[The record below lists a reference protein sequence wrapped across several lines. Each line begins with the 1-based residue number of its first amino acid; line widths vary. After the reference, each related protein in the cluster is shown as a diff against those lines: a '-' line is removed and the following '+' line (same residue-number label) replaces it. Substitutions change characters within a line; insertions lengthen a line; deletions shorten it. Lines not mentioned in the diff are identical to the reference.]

1 MSVALSPTPAQ
12 RDINAPRV
20 LVVDDEQYMCDVCKR
35 ILIRSGYQVTATID
49 PNEALHILRSGER
62 FDLLLTDIKMAGISG
77 LDLANSARECDPT
90 IAIIIMT
97 GFASLENL
105 HQSVQRGVADF
116 ISKPFELDHLRL
128 AVDQALHKRSILQDN
143 VRLRAIERLLV
154 SGEALNSTLELSEL
168 SRILL
173 NVTLEH
179 SQCLVG
185 FLLLIDESGGLH
197 LTTSTAP
204 DQAQLTDLGLE
215 AAQRVYVEQLPF
227 LSSDGVVGHFG
238 ETALTHAFAVPLRA
252 HGATNGVLV
261 LCNEHVGNFRP
272 GVQESVLLLAHHAGS
287 TLHNAH
293 LYQRLDQAYQH
304 LQELDRLKSEFIS
317 IASHELRTPLSL
329 VLGYTSMV
337 YNQVSGD
344 KQEYLGRVMGG
355 AQRIKE
361 IVDDMVSLRH
371 LERGEALPKLESFC
385 VQDMVTQARDQVQGL
400 ADNVHHSITLDMP
413 AGALYLVSD
422 YDKVLLILTHL
433 LSNAI
438 KFTAQGGQ
446 STVQIQRQTS
456 AELIKQGAP
465 LRSRQTQ
472 DDASWLTISVV
483 DNGIGIPAREHQ
495 RIFERFY
502 QVAHS
507 LTRDRGGIGLGL
519 ALARELVLTLG
530 GVIWVVS
537 QEGEGSTFSVALP
550 YIQASTNGQQQTF
563 E

>member
-1 MSVALSPTPAQ
+1 MSVAASPTTFQ
-12 RDINAPRV
+12 RDMNAPRV

-35 ILIRSGYQVTATID
+35 ILVRSGYQVTATID
-49 PNEALHILRSGER
+49 PHEALRLLRSGEQ
-62 FDLLLTDIKMAGISG
+62 FDLLLTDIKMAGVSG
-77 LDLANSARECDPT
+77 LDLANLARECDPT

-143 VRLRAIERLLV
+143 VRLRALEHLLA
-154 SGEALNSTLELSEL
+154 SGEALNSTLEVDDL

-173 NVTLEH
+173 NVTMDH
-179 SQCLVG
+179 SHCLAG
-185 FLLLIDESGGLH
+185 FLLLVDETGVLH
-197 LTTSTAP
+197 LTTSTSP
-204 DQAQLTDLGLE
+204 GQAELSEQGIAL
-215 AAQRVYVEQLPF
+215 AQKVYREQLQY
-227 LSSDGVVGHFG
+227 LSSDGEVGHLG

-252 HGATNGVLV
+252 HGAMNGVLM
-261 LCNEHVGNFRP
+261 LCDEHSGNLRP
-272 GVQESVLLLAHHAGS
+272 GVQESVLLLAHQAGS
-287 TLHNAH
+287 ALHNAH

-337 YNQVSGD
+337 YNQLSGD

-371 LERGEALPKLESFC
+371 LERGEAPAKLESFC
-385 VQDMVTQARDQVQGL
+385 IQDLVSRAREQVQAM
-400 ADNVHHSITLDMP
+400 ADTMQHTIGLDMP
-413 AGALYLVSD
+413 EAALYLVSD
-422 YDKVLLILTHL
+422 HDKLLLILTHL

-438 KFTAQGGQ
+438 KFTPAGGK
-446 STVQIQRQTS
+446 STVLVQRQTS
-456 AELIKQGAP
+456 ANLIELGAS
-465 LRSRQTQ
+465 LRTRQLQEETP
-472 DDASWLTISVV
+472 WLIISVT

-530 GVIWVVS
+530 GIIWVVS

-550 YIQASTNGQQQTF
+550 YIQAAPIGQQQTF

>member
-1 MSVALSPTPAQ
+1 MSVAVSPTPSQ
-12 RDINAPRV
+12 RDINAARV

-35 ILIRSGYQVTATID
+35 ILIRSGYQVTATVD
-49 PNEALHILRSGER
+49 PGEALRILRSGEQ
-62 FDLLLTDIKMAGISG
+62 FDLLLTDIKMAGMSG
-77 LDLANSARECDPT
+77 LDLANIARECDPT

-143 VRLRAIERLLV
+143 VRLRALEHLLA
-154 SGEALNSTLELSEL
+154 SGEALNSTLELNEL

-173 NVTLEH
+173 NVTMEH
-179 SQCLVG
+179 SHCLAG
-185 FLLLIDESGGLH
+185 FLFLVNESGL
-197 LTTSTAP
+197 LQMTMTTSTE
-204 DQAQLTDLGLE
+204 QAELNELGMQL
-215 AAQRVYVEQLPF
+215 AQQVYAEQLSY
-227 LSSDGVVGHFG
+227 LSRDGMVGRFG
-238 ETALTHAFAVPLRA
+238 ESLLTHAFAVPLRA
-252 HGATNGVLV
+252 HGVMNGVLI
-261 LCNEHVGNFRP
+261 LCDDHEGNLRP

-287 TLHNAH
+287 ALHNAH

-385 VQDMVTQARDQVQGL
+385 IQDLVTQARDQVQAL
-400 ADNVHHSITLDMP
+400 ADNGQHTITLAMP
-413 AGALYLVSD
+413 PSALYLVSD
-422 YDKVLLILTHL
+422 YDKLLLILTHI

-438 KFTAQGGQ
+438 KFTPPGGK
-446 STVQIQRQTS
+446 SLVQVDRKNT
-456 AELIKQGAP
+456 AELIEQGSP
-465 LRSRQTQ
+465 LRSRKAQE
-472 DDASWLTISVV
+472 DAPWLVISVV
-483 DNGIGIPAREHQ
+483 DNGIGIPTREHQ

-519 ALARELVLTLG
+519 ALARELVQTLG

-550 YIQASTNGQQQTF
+550 FVQAATIGQQQTF